1 MGVKVS
7 NFMVCNIK
15 FVFKVRV
22 YFVFFLGS
30 CDLDRE
36 FLWFVVFVVDVFCCC
51 VIVVVGK
58 FVLGSWGLCVFGFLE
73 GWICEGSGCLREW

>member
-1 MGVKVS
+1 M
-7 NFMVCNIK
+7 
-15 FVFKVRV
+15 
-22 YFVFFLGS
+22 
-30 CDLDRE
+30 
-36 FLWFVVFVVDVFCCC
+36 VDVFCCC